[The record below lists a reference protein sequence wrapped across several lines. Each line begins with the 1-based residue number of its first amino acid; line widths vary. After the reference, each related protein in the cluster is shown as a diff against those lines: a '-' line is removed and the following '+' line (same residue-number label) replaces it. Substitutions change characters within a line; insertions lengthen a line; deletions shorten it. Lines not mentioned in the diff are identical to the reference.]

1 MKKLFEKGIMA
12 ILAIVLICGV
22 VIGSRVVCIKSKA
35 AESNTSVNTLLSNKK
50 DKFIRE
56 RKSKKLARQ
65 VVKDM
70 YNKKFDRVCSLFC
83 EDAPLKESDLEEV
96 YNNMLLY
103 TKYKRIKNTTYE
115 ANNEYLS
122 VNMKVECKEE
132 YLDWVVSFNYDYKI
146 IGFQINPYIVDK
158 LNLKNTK
165 DFTEKK
171 VKVGEYN
178 LTGILTLPKN
188 TKKAPVV
195 IIVSGSGPTSA
206 NGTFLLNRPYA
217 DIAYNLAKQGI
228 ATLRYNDR
236 YYERVDLYT
245 TSDTIYE
252 EAIDDA
258 SAAIKMLSK
267 DNRIDNNSIYVIGHS
282 LGGMLAP
289 KIAELNPEVKG
300 IVSLAG
306 SLRKHVDIYYEQLCK
321 DVDLER
327 TLTDEEK
334 QEKLSTLAKEYEE
347 INNIAEDSDEFI
359 WNLPKTYWRSLNNL
373 NARESL
379 DKLTI
384 PMLIL
389 QGAKDTQ
396 VLANIDYK
404 GWQEALS
411 GRQNV
416 QFKLYENLN
425 HNFLIS
431 KGYGFGEVLE
441 YMGVNH
447 VPEEV
452 SIDIA
457 EFIKK

>member
-1 MKKLFEKGIMA
+1 MKKLLEKGIMA

-22 VIGSRVVCIKSKA
+22 VIGSRAVCIKSKA
-35 AESNTSVNTLLSNKK
+35 AESNTSATTSLSNKK
-50 DKFIRE
+50 DEFLRE
-56 RKSKKLARQ
+56 QKSKKLARQ
-65 VVKDM
+65 AVKDM

-83 EDAPLKESDLEEV
+83 EDVPLKESDLEDV
-96 YNNMLLY
+96 YNNMLFY
-103 TKYKRIKNTTYE
+103 TKYKKIKNTTYE
-115 ANNEYLS
+115 VNDEYLS
-122 VNMKVECKEE
+122 VSMKVECKDE

-146 IGFQINPYIVDK
+146 IGFQINPYIADK

-188 TKKAPVV
+188 AKKAPVV

-206 NGTFLLNRPYA
+206 NGTFLMNRPYA

-245 TSDTIYE
+245 PSDTIYE

-258 SAAIKMLSK
+258 SAAIKKLSK
-267 DNRIDNNSIYVIGHS
+267 DSRIDNENIYVVGHS

-300 IVSLAG
+300 IISLAG
-306 SLRKHVDIYYEQLCK
+306 SLRKHIDISYEQKCK
-321 DVDLER
+321 FVDLDT
-327 TLTDEEK
+327 TLTNQEK
-334 QEKLSTLAKEYEE
+334 QEKLNTLEKEYKE
-347 INNIAEDSDEFI
+347 INNITEDSDEII
-359 WNLPKTYWRSLNNL
+359 WDVTKTYWRSLNNL
-373 NARESL
+373 NAKESL

-389 QGAKDTQ
+389 QGGKDTQ
-396 VLANIDYK
+396 VLPDKDYK

-452 SIDIA
+452 AVDIA
-457 EFIKK
+457 KFIKK

>member
-1 MKKLFEKGIMA
+1 MKKLLEKGIMA
-12 ILAIVLICGV
+12 IIAIVLICGV
-22 VIGSRVVCIKSKA
+22 VIGSRAVCIKSKA
-35 AESNTSVNTLLSNKK
+35 DESNTIVTTLLSNKK
-50 DKFIRE
+50 DEFLRE
-56 RKSKKLARQ
+56 QKSKKLARQ

-70 YNKKFDRVCSLFC
+70 YNKKFDKVCSLFC
-83 EDAPLKESDLEEV
+83 EDAPLKESDLEDV
-96 YNNMLLY
+96 YNNMLVY
-103 TKYKRIKNTTYE
+103 TKYKKIKNTTYE
-115 ANNEYLS
+115 ENNEYLS
-122 VNMKVECKEE
+122 VNMKVECKDE
-132 YLDWVVSFNYDYKI
+132 YLDWGVNFNYDYKI
-146 IGFQINPYIVDK
+146 IGFQINPYIIDK

-165 DFTEKK
+165 EFTEKK

-188 TKKAPVV
+188 IKKAPVAV
-195 IIVSGSGPTSA
+195 IVSGSGPTSA
-206 NGTFLLNRPYA
+206 NGTVLFNRSYA
-217 DIAYNLAKQGI
+217 DIAYELAKQGV

-252 EAIDDA
+252 EAIADA

-267 DNRIDNNSIYVIGHS
+267 DSRIDNNDIYVAGHS

-289 KIAELNPEVKG
+289 KIAELNSEVKG
-300 IVSLAG
+300 IISLSG
-306 SLRKHVDIYYEQLCK
+306 SPRKFVDICYEQKCK
-321 DVDLER
+321 FIDLDT
-327 TLTDEEK
+327 TLTKEIK
-334 QEKLSTLAKEYEE
+334 QEKLNTLAKEYKE
-347 INNIAEDSDEFI
+347 INNITEDSDEII
-359 WNLPKTYWRSLNNL
+359 WDLSKTYWRSINNL
-373 NARESL
+373 NVKESL

-389 QGAKDTQ
+389 QGGKDTQ
-396 VLANIDYK
+396 VLPDKDYK
-404 GWQEALS
+404 GWQEALG

-441 YMGVNH
+441 YIGVNH

-452 SIDIA
+452 AIDIA